1 VSKSLPGSLQSH
13 LDGGAT
19 TMAMCWKVVRQ
30 DGVVQGFT
38 EHDVDLTV
46 GGQTYLARSGFSATQ
61 VSQTLGLSV
70 DNLNVEGALSSDTI
84 NEDDLANGKY
94 DSAELTLIWVNWADT
109 TQHAV
114 LSRGYLGEVKR
125 GETAFSAEFRSLA
138 TKLSQQ
144 TGRTYQ
150 RTCDAQLGDSRCKFN
165 PNQPA
170 FKTTGSVT
178 STTERDIVVSG
189 TSGYASGWF
198 SGGLIT
204 FTSGACS
211 GMTFEVKLH
220 AGSTL
225 VLWELPP
232 SAVASSDSFTLTA
245 GCKQDFETCKTKFNN
260 QVNFQGFPFI
270 PGNDRLT
277 EYPKP
282 GQGNMDGGSL
292 FK

>member
-1 VSKSLPGSLQSH
+1 MSKSLPSSLQTH

-38 EHDVDLTV
+38 EHDADLTV

-109 TQHAV
+109 TQYTV

-150 RTCDAQLGDSRCKFN
+150 RTCDAQLGDARCKVN
-165 PNQPA
+165 LNLA
-170 FKTTGSVT
+170 AYKATGAVTTASGRSLT
-178 STTERDIVVSG
+178 VSG
-189 TSGYASGWF
+189 ISSFTSGWF
-198 SGGLIT
+198 THGLIT

-220 AGSTL
+220 ADSTL

-245 GCKQDFETCKTKFNN
+245 GCKQDFETCKMKFNN

-270 PGNDRLT
+270 PGNDRLS
-277 EYPKP
+277 EYPNQ